1 MRKALEQVDAAL
13 TGQPAGDRRWYVTP
27 SGQTMAV
34 FNNPEPFP
42 MGSSPDTDPEPDSG
56 EEKRHF
62 QQIDHS
68 YALATKKVTNEQFQR
83 FRKRFTDKRYSPEP
97 DAPAIGMWWYQA
109 AEYCNWLS
117 QQEGLPESEWCY
129 PKDIKE
135 GMTLP
140 KDYLSRKGYR
150 LPTEA
155 EWECACRAGTVTSRY
170 YGSALDLLPKYA
182 WFQKSSGNKA
192 WPVGQLKPN
201 DFGLFDILGNAWE
214 WCQESW
220 EKGEERKK
228 QAIGTDTEDLGPV
241 TDRKDR
247 ITRGGS
253 FTFPG

>member
-1 MRKALEQVDAAL
+1 MR
-13 TGQPAGDRRWYVTP
+13 
-27 SGQTMAV
+27 
-34 FNNPEPFP
+34 
-42 MGSSPDTDPEPDSG
+42 
-56 EEKRHF
+56 
-62 QQIDHS
+62 
-68 YALATKKVTNEQFQR
+68 
-83 FRKRFTDKRYSPEP
+83 
-97 DAPAIGMWWYQA
+97 
-109 AEYCNWLS
+109 
-117 QQEGLPESEWCY
+117 
-129 PKDIKE
+129 
-135 GMTLP
+135 
-140 KDYLSRKGYR
+140 
-150 LPTEA
+150 
-155 EWECACRAGTVTSRY
+155 CRAGAVTSRY

-253 FTFPG
+253 FTFPDKDIRCASRNSAFPIMQDEAIGFRIARTIR